1 LLKLRNFVVRKNISD
16 AEITGENGI
25 NIMADIVE
33 AMEPFVSISSVMRR
47 DLKADCP

>member
-25 NIMADIVE
+25 NIVADIVE
-33 AMEPFVSISSVMRR
+33 AMEPFVSNLFCDEMRLE
-47 DLKADCP
+47 D